1 MTECKRSRARRRAKS
16 GLVSLLAVLSCA
28 LAPTLRAEMGEIHV
42 SRQYGISYLPL
53 MIMEDEKLIE
63 KHAKAAG
70 VDVKVDWSKF
80 ASGAVMNDAM
90 LSGNLQF
97 ASGGVA
103 PFATL
108 WAKTRGNIDVKGVAA
123 INSMPL
129 YLVTNNPNVKTIKDF
144 TEKDKIALPAVK
156 VSIQAVTLQMA
167 AEKAFGPGQQ
177 NKLDHLTVSMAHPDA
192 ETALLSGKSEVT
204 AHLGSPPFQYQ
215 ELEQKGMHRVL
226 NSYDV
231 LGGPATFNVVWTT
244 KKFHDENPKVY
255 AAFVAALDEATAQI
269 NQDRRKAA
277 QTYLRIS
284 KDKDSLDDILKMLD
298 DPEIRYTTT
307 PNNTMKYVDFMHK
320 VGSIKV
326 KPESW
331 KDMYFPNAQKL
342 NGS

>member
-1 MTECKRSRARRRAKS
+1 MRTISRTTT
-16 GLVSLLAVLSCA
+16 LVSTFALAVLSCA
-28 LAPTLRAEMGEIHV
+28 FQPAAYAEMSEIHV

-53 MIMEDEKLIE
+53 MIMEDQKLIE

-80 ASGAVMNDAM
+80 ASGAVMNDAL

-103 PFATL
+103 PFTTL
-108 WAKTRGNIDVKGVAA
+108 WAKTRGNLDVKAVAA

-129 YLVTNNPNVKTIKDF
+129 YLVTNNPKVKTIKDF
-144 TEKDKIALPAVK
+144 TDKDRIALPAVK

-167 AEKAFGPGQQ
+167 AEKAFGPGQEH
-177 NKLDHLTVSMAHPDA
+177 KLDHLTVSMSHPDG

-204 AHLGSPPFQYQ
+204 AHLSSPPFQYE
-215 ELEQKGMHRVL
+215 ELEHKGMHRVL

-231 LGGPATFNVVWTT
+231 LGGPATFNVIWTT
-244 KKFHDENPKVY
+244 TKFHDENPKIY
-255 AAFVAALDEATAQI
+255 AAFVAALDDAIAQI
-269 NQDRRKAA
+269 NADKRKAA
-277 QTYLRIS
+277 ETYLRVAN
-284 KDKDSLDDILKMLD
+284 DKKNSVDVILKMLN
-298 DPEIRYTTT
+298 DPEIKYTTT

-326 KPESW
+326 KPASW
-331 KDMYFPNAQKL
+331 KEMYFDNAQKL
-342 NGS
+342 PGS